1 MNLSG
6 EQIKVLR
13 ALADGWALKSHRY
26 LDGVKVYK
34 LHPLD
39 GPTHEVAEAVM
50 DFLKTQQLIDSN
62 KKFPAATYLL
72 TDAGRRL
79 ISSLA
84 KSTR

>member
-1 MNLSG
+1 MNLS
-6 EQIKVLR
+6 EEHIKVLR

-39 GPTHEVAEAVM
+39 DPSHQVAQSAM
-50 DFLKTQQLIDSN
+50 DFLKTHQLIDSN
-62 KKFPAATYLL
+62 KKFPSATHLL
-72 TDAGRRL
+72 TETGRQL

-84 KSTR
+84 KPNR